1 MVVNLGQ
8 QIGQGHMKR
17 VLILSATAI
26 FLAACEPTVPDSG
39 AGVGFNDYNALE
51 QNRAER
57 DAALAGSINDPEGR
71 AISDETVETATDV
84 ATTTPAVK
92 VDLNNPG
99 ISDEQDFGAVSSR
112 ESIESDRERLA
123 AQSGAY
129 QTIQPTAL
137 PTRSGNGGP
146 SIVEFALSTSNS
158 VGQSVYRRTGI
169 ASDSRFNRNCA
180 KYASSDMAQIDF
192 LGSGGPERDRRGI
205 DPDGDGFACYWD
217 PTPFRRAV
225 NN

>member
-1 MVVNLGQ
+1 
-8 QIGQGHMKR
+8 MKR
-17 VLILSATAI
+17 VLMLTVSAVL
-26 FLAACEPTVPDSG
+26 LAACEPTVPNSG

-57 DAALAGSINDPEGR
+57 DAALASSINAPAGR
-71 AISDETVETATDV
+71 AISDETVETGAEV
-84 ATTTPAVK
+84 ATTNTSAR

-123 AQSGAY
+123 AQSDAY
-129 QTIQPTAL
+129 KTIQPTAL
-137 PTRSGNGGP
+137 PTRSGGSGA

-158 VGQSVYRRTGI
+158 LGQSVYRRTGI
-169 ASDSRFNRNCA
+169 ASDSRFNRSCA

-192 LGSGGPERDRRGI
+192 LRAGGPEKDRKGV